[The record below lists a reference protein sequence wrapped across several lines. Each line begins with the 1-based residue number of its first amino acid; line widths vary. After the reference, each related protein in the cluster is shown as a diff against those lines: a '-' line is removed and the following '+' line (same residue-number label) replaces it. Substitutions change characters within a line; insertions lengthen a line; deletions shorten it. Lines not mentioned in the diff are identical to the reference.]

1 MVQTAT
7 APARTRAALRALL
20 AAFASLAVILI
31 PLGSAHA
38 AGRLVI
44 ESGHVDAF
52 NVTAKGDAL
61 KLDLK
66 EDVTGSHKTHA
77 AEDVELHVKSAALT
91 NVPKG
96 WPGEGKGYHLP
107 LTQNH
112 DLLWPGWD
120 TLGVKGTGFDESIK
134 LKFDKVEGPGAIHLF
149 GQGSLSGI

>member
-7 APARTRAALRALL
+7 APARTRAVLRALL

-31 PLGSAHA
+31 PLDSAHA

-91 NVPKG
+91 DLPKNI
-96 WPGEGKGYHLP
+96 PGGPKAYYLP
-107 LTQNH
+107 ETQ
-112 DLLWPGWD
+112 D
-120 TLGVKGTGFDESIK
+120 
-134 LKFDKVEGPGAIHLF
+134 
-149 GQGSLSGI
+149 